1 MSNNMGTPITVWD
14 NASKLT
20 IKNATLYALSIIN
33 HKTCL
38 HKLSNNIPSM
48 KYEGNKR

>member
-1 MSNNMGTPITVWD
+1 MSNMGTPITIWD

-20 IKNATLYALSIIN
+20 INNATLHALSILN
-33 HKTCL
+33 PKTYL
-38 HKLSNNIPSM
+38 HKLSNNILRM